1 MDMELIEMLIDWFG
15 LNAEFTNFA
24 EFLPWFCKLL
34 LAVFMVCFVIKTMFE
49 ATWKIQ
55 KSLR

>member
-1 MDMELIEMLIDWFG
+1 MELINMLIDWFG

-55 KSLR
+55 RSLK

>member
-1 MDMELIEMLIDWFG
+1 MELIENLIVWFG
-15 LNAEFTNFA
+15 LNADFTNFA
-24 EFLPWFCKLL
+24 EFIPWFCKLL
-34 LAVFMVCFVIKTMFE
+34 LAVFIVAFVIKCMFD